1 MCEARKT
8 ESQTVDF
15 TRIDNHLNFTV
26 LTERGEERERERE
39 IERERENKEESQRT
53 RDLKPEPQEP
63 WTGVDVG
70 VACCT
75 STSIGYRRLM
85 ARQLLMQRVTVTN
98 SKEFKEAHLIQPFF
112 QTKHPHRGAEHHRLA
127 PGASLSVRCT

>member
-39 IERERENKEESQRT
+39 REREKKEKAKEEKWLSPTPWLR
-53 RDLKPEPQEP
+53 PQ
-63 WTGVDVG
+63 
-70 VACCT
+70 
-75 STSIGYRRLM
+75 
-85 ARQLLMQRVTVTN
+85 
-98 SKEFKEAHLIQPFF
+98 
-112 QTKHPHRGAEHHRLA
+112 
-127 PGASLSVRCT
+127 

>member
-39 IERERENKEESQRT
+39 RERRRKRRRKRKIERHCYGLATTLYNQTLSDSSVSQLPHLVAERGTRKKKEKR
-53 RDLKPEPQEP
+53 
-63 WTGVDVG
+63 
-70 VACCT
+70 
-75 STSIGYRRLM
+75 
-85 ARQLLMQRVTVTN
+85 
-98 SKEFKEAHLIQPFF
+98 
-112 QTKHPHRGAEHHRLA
+112 
-127 PGASLSVRCT
+127 